1 MTAAEGNISHFHNV
15 NTGHSTHNTQLPV
28 HNLELGSHRFLC
40 TKLTF
45 ATVVPNLVYS
55 ARNTVIV
62 NGAVIMR
69 GRRVLTMDE
78 EEVLRDAR
86 AAGALVAAAVAA
98 DPLSRDMA
106 LLQPMREAKL

>member
-1 MTAAEGNISHFHNV
+1 
-15 NTGHSTHNTQLPV
+15 
-28 HNLELGSHRFLC
+28 
-40 TKLTF
+40 
-45 ATVVPNLVYS
+45 VVPNLVYS
-55 ARNTVIV
+55 ARDTVIV

-86 AAGALVAAAVAA
+86 AAGELVAAAVAA